1 MMHDLEGNFLSEVTL
16 GISSGDT
23 GYQADL
29 LLVPY
34 EPQVIESMMN
44 SDSSLRGIRLGHKA
58 ISRSKPLPL
67 AESHRQMVTSATSHY
82 LLDD

>member
-16 GISSGDT
+16 GISSWDIR
-23 GYQADL
+23 YQADL

-44 SDSSLRGIRLGHKA
+44 SDSSLRGIRLGQQSN
-58 ISRSKPLPL
+58 I
-67 AESHRQMVTSATSHY
+67 
-82 LLDD
+82 